1 MHTLWYVLFAI
12 IAWWVIGFAFGK
24 YIRSQFSIG
33 LNNNLK
39 KNVPKP

>member
-1 MHTLWYVLFAI
+1 MNTLWYVLFAI
-12 IAWWVIGFAFGK
+12 IAWWFVGSAIGR
-24 YIRSQFSIG
+24 YLRSQFSIG